1 MKRALCLVM
10 LIMPLQANADCF
22 DVVGMKYRFDPDYLR
37 AIAMKESTFNHKAIG
52 YNNDGSKDIGL
63 MQINTNNLAWLRKTF
78 PTISIQRLINDPCF
92 NIHVGGYILNENF
105 KLYGRRWVAVGAYNA
120 GGKNNLNRVKIR
132 YKYAKKVAE
141 HYKNIKQGR
150 LNVAYVDEKYHIR
163 N

>member
-22 DVVGMKYRFDPDYLR
+22 DMVGMKYRFDPDYLR

-120 GGKNNLNRVKIR
+120 GGKNNLNRIKIR

-150 LNVAYVDEKYHIR
+150 LKVAYVDEKYHIR